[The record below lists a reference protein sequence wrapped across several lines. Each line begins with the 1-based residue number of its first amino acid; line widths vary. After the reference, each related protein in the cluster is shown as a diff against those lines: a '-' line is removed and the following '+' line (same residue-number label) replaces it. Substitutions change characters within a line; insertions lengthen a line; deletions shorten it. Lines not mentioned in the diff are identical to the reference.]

1 MLNKKKRVKNTVG
14 AVVFRLKKAIETKA
28 RMKGWSFPVRKSL
41 DELIADGHTAT
52 SYNCGWDE
60 TKEYNDWTDKTVHA
74 CIELGLAVTYISK
87 SEDGRKYLRLSAPA
101 LHNYKFF
108 VSLVLYREILKRL
121 DRIKKNHQ
129 QRKHTEHNG
138 TN

>member
-1 MLNKKKRVKNTVG
+1 MTNKKKRVKNTAG
-14 AVVFRLKKAIETKA
+14 AVVFSLKKAIETKA

-60 TKEYNDWTDKTVHA
+60 TKEYNDWTDKTIDA
-74 CIELGLAVTYISK
+74 CIELGLGVTYIST
-87 SEDGRKYLRLSAPA
+87 SEDGRKYLKLSPPP
-101 LHNYKFF
+101 LHNYKLF
-108 VSLVLYREILKRL
+108 VSLVLYREIRKRIE
-121 DRIKKNHQ
+121 RIKNYQ
-129 QRKHTEHNG
+129 HTEHNG